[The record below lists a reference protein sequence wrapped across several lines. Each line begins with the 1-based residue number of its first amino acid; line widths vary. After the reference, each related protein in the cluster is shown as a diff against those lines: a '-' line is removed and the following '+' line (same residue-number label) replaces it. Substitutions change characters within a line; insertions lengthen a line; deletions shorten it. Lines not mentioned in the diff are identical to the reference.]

1 MASIIEHTLTT
12 LKALKPNR
20 SQVYLRSD
28 NAGCYQVDLGWALR
42 KTRKA
47 VAFFHRAKNYLA
59 DVFWTGEE
67 TGKKATASDMAPKM
81 KSSRDDTGQKMFSK
95 TDWLTEQQIAR
106 YFSRLSALTRTGLL
120 QRSPS
125 VSMTEDEEA
134 DADELA
140 LEVNTDRTR
149 QK

>member
-1 MASIIEHTLTT
+1 M
-12 LKALKPNR
+12 
-20 SQVYLRSD
+20 
-28 NAGCYQVDLGWALR
+28 DLGWVLR

-47 VAFFHRAKNYLA
+47 VAFFLRAKNYLA

-106 YFSRLSALTRTGLL
+106 YFSWLSALTRTGLL
-120 QRSPS
+120 RRSPS
-125 VSMTEDEEA
+125 VRMTEDEEA

-140 LEVNTDRTR
+140 LEVDTDRNR
-149 QK
+149 E

>member
-1 MASIIEHTLTT
+1 M
-12 LKALKPNR
+12 
-20 SQVYLRSD
+20 
-28 NAGCYQVDLGWALR
+28 DLEWALR
-42 KTRKA
+42 KTGKA
-47 VAFFHRAKNYLA
+47 VAFFYRAKNYLLS
-59 DVFWTGEE
+59 VSFWTGEE
-67 TGKKATASDMAPKM
+67 TGKKTTASDVAPKM
-81 KSSRDDTGQKMFSK
+81 KSSRDDTGHKMFSK

-120 QRSPS
+120 RRSPS

>member
-1 MASIIEHTLTT
+1 M
-12 LKALKPNR
+12 
-20 SQVYLRSD
+20 
-28 NAGCYQVDLGWALR
+28 DLGWALQ

-47 VAFFHRAKNYLA
+47 VAFFHRAKNYLLS
-59 DVFWTGEE
+59 VSFRTGEE
-67 TGKKATASDMAPKM
+67 TGKKATASDVAPKM

-106 YFSRLSALTRTGLL
+106 YFNRLSALTKTGLL
-120 QRSPS
+120 RRSPS

>member
-1 MASIIEHTLTT
+1 M
-12 LKALKPNR
+12 
-20 SQVYLRSD
+20 
-28 NAGCYQVDLGWALR
+28 DLGWALR

-47 VAFFHRAKNYLA
+47 VAFFYRAKNYLLS
-59 DVFWTGEE
+59 DSFWTGEE
-67 TGKKATASDMAPKM
+67 TGKKTTASDVAPKM

>member
-1 MASIIEHTLTT
+1 M
-12 LKALKPNR
+12 
-20 SQVYLRSD
+20 
-28 NAGCYQVDLGWALR
+28 DLGWALR

-47 VAFFHRAKNYLA
+47 VALSQRAKNYLA
-59 DVFWTGEE
+59 DVFWTGVE
-67 TGKKATASDMAPKM
+67 TGKKATASDVASHM
-81 KSSRDDTGQKMFSK
+81 KSSRDNIGQKMFSK

>member
-1 MASIIEHTLTT
+1 M
-12 LKALKPNR
+12 
-20 SQVYLRSD
+20 
-28 NAGCYQVDLGWALR
+28 DLGWVLR

-95 TDWLTEQQIAR
+95 TDWLTERQIAR

-120 QRSPS
+120 RRSPS
-125 VSMTEDEEA
+125 VRMTEDEEA

-140 LEVNTDRTR
+140 LEVDTDRTR

>member
-1 MASIIEHTLTT
+1 M
-12 LKALKPNR
+12 
-20 SQVYLRSD
+20 
-28 NAGCYQVDLGWALR
+28 DLGWALR

-120 QRSPS
+120 RRSPS

>member
-1 MASIIEHTLTT
+1 M
-12 LKALKPNR
+12 
-20 SQVYLRSD
+20 
-28 NAGCYQVDLGWALR
+28 DLGWVLR

-47 VAFFHRAKNYLA
+47 VAFFLRAKNYLA
-59 DVFWTGEE
+59 DEFWTGEE

-106 YFSRLSALTRTGLL
+106 YFSWLSALTRTGLL
-120 QRSPS
+120 RRSPS
-125 VSMTEDEEA
+125 VRMTEDEEA
-134 DADELA
+134 DADKLA
-140 LEVNTDRTR
+140 LEVDTDRTR

>member
-1 MASIIEHTLTT
+1 MWPP
-12 LKALKPNR
+12 KWR
-20 SQVYLRSD
+20 VQ
-28 NAGCYQVDLGWALR
+28 
-42 KTRKA
+42 
-47 VAFFHRAKNYLA
+47 
-59 DVFWTGEE
+59 E
-67 TGKKATASDMAPKM
+67 T
-81 KSSRDDTGQKMFSK
+81 TGQKMFSK

>member
-1 MASIIEHTLTT
+1 M
-12 LKALKPNR
+12 
-20 SQVYLRSD
+20 
-28 NAGCYQVDLGWALR
+28 DLGWVLR

-47 VAFFHRAKNYLA
+47 VAFFLRAKNYLA

-106 YFSRLSALTRTGLL
+106 YFSWLSALTRTGLL
-120 QRSPS
+120 RRSPS
-125 VSMTEDEEA
+125 VRMTEDEEA
-134 DADELA
+134 DADKLA
-140 LEVNTDRTR
+140 LEVDTDRTR